1 VNRLRGCSGYQPG
14 QHSLFVQTNL
24 NVLTWRLKLANP
36 SKVYDGQHKLEQ
48 KENTMGKVIII
59 MGSKSDLKWCHKIKE
74 NLNNL
79 GVDSTLRVASAHK
92 VPIKCYE
99 LIKDYEK
106 QGVVFITV
114 AGRSN
119 ALSGFT
125 DAQTWCPVI
134 ACPPYSDKYAGA
146 DVYSS
151 LRMPS
156 FVAPM
161 TVLEP
166 ANAAL
171 AAAKILALSDEQ
183 IQERVKAYQKTAK
196 DVLEKDDL
204 EVCRG

>member
-1 VNRLRGCSGYQPG
+1 
-14 QHSLFVQTNL
+14 
-24 NVLTWRLKLANP
+24 
-36 SKVYDGQHKLEQ
+36 
-48 KENTMGKVIII
+48 MGKVIII
-59 MGSKSDLKWCHKIKE
+59 MGSKSDLKWCRKIAE
-74 NLNNL
+74 NLDKL
-79 GVDSTLRVASAHK
+79 GVESILRVASAHK
-92 VPIKCYE
+92 VPNKCYE

-134 ACPPYSDKYAGA
+134 ACPPYSDKFAGA

-171 AAAKILALSDEQ
+171 AAAKILAMSDDQ
-183 IQERVKAYQKTAK
+183 IQERVQAYQKTAK

-204 EVCRG
+204 EVCSG

>member
-1 VNRLRGCSGYQPG
+1 
-14 QHSLFVQTNL
+14 
-24 NVLTWRLKLANP
+24 
-36 SKVYDGQHKLEQ
+36 
-48 KENTMGKVIII
+48 MGKVIII
-59 MGSKSDLKWCHKIKE
+59 MGSKSDLKWCQKIQE
-74 NLNNL
+74 NLEKL
-79 GVDSTLRVASAHK
+79 GVESIMRVASAHK
-92 VPIKCYE
+92 VPLKCYD

-125 DAQTWCPVI
+125 DAQTFCPVI
-134 ACPPYSDKYAGA
+134 ACPPYSDKFAGA

-156 FVAPM
+156 AVAPM

-171 AAAKILALSDEQ
+171 AAAKILALSDDQ
-183 IQERVKAYQKTAK
+183 VKKKVEAYQKTAK
-196 DVLEKDDL
+196 DALETDDM
-204 EVCRG
+204 EVCNG